1 MECSI
6 QDCENPAVARGW
18 CSSHYARWYRGGGLG
33 QTCAVEGCPKPVNA
47 RGWCSSHYSHWRK
60 HGDPTIYLR
69 RVSPPKYPPGQSPAT
84 CTVADCSK
92 PARTAGLCSGHYWRN
107 REYGSPNGSGL
118 KVCPKCRIR
127 NFSVSS
133 GKGICS
139 HCWQVEQKRLGVRR
153 FWDRPTLVRAGRE
166 WIELTGRAPR
176 STDWTHISD
185 RGVFPATQQVIK
197 HFGTWNAF
205 VRELPADP
213 RPKIKRQPDY
223 TPDNCLVSGFQ
234 YVDRHGD
241 IPSLTTWGATG
252 MRPGR
257 WVIERCFG
265 SWSNFTSALR
275 AIEAS

>member
-1 MECSI
+1 
-6 QDCENPAVARGW
+6 
-18 CSSHYARWYRGGGLG
+18 
-33 QTCAVEGCPKPVNA
+33 
-47 RGWCSSHYSHWRK
+47 
-60 HGDPTIYLR
+60 
-69 RVSPPKYPPGQSPAT
+69 
-84 CTVADCSK
+84 
-92 PARTAGLCSGHYWRN
+92 
-107 REYGSPNGSGL
+107 
-118 KVCPKCRIR
+118 
-127 NFSVSS
+127 
-133 GKGICS
+133 
-139 HCWQVEQKRLGVRR
+139 VEQKRLGVRR

-223 TPDNCLVSGFQ
+223 TPDDCLLSGFQ